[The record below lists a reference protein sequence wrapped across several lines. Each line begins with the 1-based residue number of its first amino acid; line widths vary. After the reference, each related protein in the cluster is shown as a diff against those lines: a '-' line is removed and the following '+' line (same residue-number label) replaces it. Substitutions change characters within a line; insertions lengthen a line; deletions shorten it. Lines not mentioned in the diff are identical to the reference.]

1 MDYEFILFE
10 RRGNVAWITLNRP
23 DVRNAIKPE
32 MREELIRAFGEV
44 GSDVELRAMVITGA
58 GDGFCTGADIGGA
71 SRRQGEGQQRL
82 AGAARDMI
90 RGGAQRLFRTLWEL
104 EVPTIAAV
112 NGTAAGFG
120 CHLAFACDLVVAS
133 EAAKFNEVFLRRGLV
148 PDGGGAFLL
157 PRLIGLAK
165 AKEFVFFAD
174 AWSAADA
181 ERLGLVNKVVPAEE
195 LEAAAA
201 EWADR
206 LAAGPTRA
214 LGLTK
219 RLLNRSLVSDLETS
233 LDEEALS
240 QELVMG
246 TNDLKEGMVAFM
258 EKREPNF
265 TGT

>member
-1 MDYEFILFE
+1 M
-10 RRGNVAWITLNRP
+10 
-23 DVRNAIKPE
+23 IK
-32 MREELIRAFGEV
+32 
-44 GSDVELRAMVITGA
+44 
-58 GDGFCTGADIGGA
+58 
-71 SRRQGEGQQRL
+71 
-82 AGAARDMI
+82 
-90 RGGAQRLFRTLWEL
+90 GGAQRLFRTLWEL

-120 CHLAFACDLVVAS
+120 CHLAFACDLVIAS

-174 AWSAADA
+174 SWSAADA
-181 ERLGLVNKVVPAEE
+181 ERLGLVNKVVA
-195 LEAAAA
+195 ADGAGGAAA

-214 LGLTK
+214 LGLDEAPAEPLAGVGPGD
-219 RLLNRSLVSDLETS
+219 RPRRGGPRPGAGHGNERPQGGHGRVHGEARSRS
-233 LDEEALS
+233 
-240 QELVMG
+240 
-246 TNDLKEGMVAFM
+246 
-258 EKREPNF
+258 F

>member
-1 MDYEFILFE
+1 MDYEYVLFE
-10 RRGNVAWITLNRP
+10 PRGNVAWITLNRP
-23 DVRNAIKPE
+23 EVRNAIKPE
-32 MREELIRAFGEV
+32 MREELIDAFGRV
-44 GSDVELRAMVITGA
+44 GSEPELRAAVVTGA

-71 SRRQGEGQQRL
+71 SRRQGEGTKRP

-90 RGGAQRLFRTLWEL
+90 RAGAQRLFRAVWEL
-104 EVPTIAAV
+104 EVPTVAAV

-120 CHLAFACDLVVAS
+120 CHLAFACDLVIAS
-133 EAAKFNEVFLRRGLV
+133 EAAKFNEVFPRRGLV
-148 PDGGGAFLL
+148 PDGGGMFLL

-174 AWSAADA
+174 SWTAADA
-181 ERLGLVNKVVPAEE
+181 ERLGLVNKVVPAEG
-195 LEAAAA
+195 LEAAAS

-214 LGLTK
+214 LGLAK

-246 TNDLKEGMVAFM
+246 TSDLKEGMVAFM
-258 EKREPNF
+258 EKRDPKF